1 MEKINDLT
9 KNLKSFKQRAT
20 HQLISF
26 NRWEK
31 REMILSK
38 IEGGTHVLVKNY
50 AFDSITDLL
59 ASGEKLDNCLFC
71 DKGLP
76 RPDIIFQLDADVEIL
91 TKRKNLSGSIE
102 FYQKKQEAYKEFYD
116 KLYWKTINVNR
127 DISEVS
133 KYIID
138 DINSLLKEYKENL
151 KIDEMKKNFYPNTV
165 GEDLFL
171 ENSI

>member
-1 MEKINDLT
+1 
-9 KNLKSFKQRAT
+9 LKSFQQRAT

-31 REMILSK
+31 REIILSK
-38 IEGGTHVLVKNY
+38 IEGGTHVLIKNY

-59 ASGEKLDNCLFC
+59 ASGEKLDNCFFC

-91 TKRKNLSGSIE
+91 IKRKKLPNSIE
-102 FYQKKQEAYKEFYD
+102 FYQKKQDAYKEFYD
-116 KLYWKTINVNR
+116 KIYWKTINVNR
-127 DISEVS
+127 DIAEVR
-133 KYIID
+133 KTLID
-138 DINSLLKEYKENL
+138 DINNLLKEYRENS
-151 KIDEMKKNFYPNTV
+151 KIDEMRKNFYPNTV

-171 ENSI
+171 ESSI